1 MEKPELLAPAGSFE
15 TLQAA
20 FLNGADAV
28 YLGMGVLNL
37 RAYSENFTMADL
49 PEIMSV
55 ADQYNG
61 KVYVVV
67 NLMPNDEQIDE
78 IVKFFK
84 ELKEAEKR
92 PDALIVSDPGVIA
105 LAQEIIPEQEL
116 HLSTQTG
123 TFNKPAMKFW
133 KEQGITRIVL
143 PREFSM
149 DQVRASV
156 DADICEIELFIHGAM
171 CVSISG
177 RCMMGSYISG
187 RNPNH
192 GECSQ
197 PCRFSYDIVPRDGG
211 GNLLTDKGFSVEEV
225 GGMTYIFNSK
235 DLNTLKQIPEI
246 IESGVHSL
254 KIEGRNKSV
263 HYVSSVVKAYRIAID
278 TYFEKGP
285 ENYSLSQGLV
295 DELEQLDHR
304 PYTSGFLGGDEQ
316 MQSVSYAKEKSRVRV
331 LGRVKEVIE
340 GGYAVV
346 DVKNP
351 FTPGEKV
358 SVLSVNQRKEPF
370 DITVQSIEDLSG
382 NLQDKAITNRVIVL
396 KNDEGIKLR
405 IGDMIRRIG

>member
-1 MEKPELLAPAGSFE
+1 MNKPELLAPAGNFE

-28 YLGMGVLNL
+28 YLGVGVLNL
-37 RAYSENFTMADL
+37 RAYSENFTSEDL
-49 PEIMSV
+49 PEILSI
-55 ADQYNG
+55 ADEYNG

-67 NLMPNDEQIDE
+67 NLMPNDEQLGE
-78 IVKFFK
+78 IASFFRD
-84 ELKEAEKR
+84 LKEASRR
-92 PDALIVSDPGVIA
+92 PHALIVSDPGVIA
-105 LAQEIIPEQEL
+105 LAKEIIPEQEL

-123 TFNKPAMKFW
+123 TFNRAAMQFW

-143 PREFSM
+143 PREFTM
-149 DQVRASV
+149 EQVRASV
-156 DADICEIELFIHGAM
+156 DSDICEIELFIHGAM

-197 PCRFSYDIVPRDGG
+197 PCRYSYDIVPRDGG
-211 GNLLTDKGFSVEEV
+211 GNLLPDKGFSVEEF

-235 DLNTLKQIPEI
+235 DLNTIQHIPAI

-278 TYFEKGP
+278 TYFNKGADEYVLP
-285 ENYSLSQGLV
+285 QSLI

-304 PYTSGFLGGDEQ
+304 PYTDGFIGGDIQ
-316 MQSVSYAKEKSRVRV
+316 MQSVSYAKEKSKVRV
-331 LGRVKEVIE
+331 LGRVKEILE
-340 GGYAVV
+340 GGVAVV

-351 FTPGEKV
+351 FVPGESI

-370 DITVQSIEDLSG
+370 TITVSTIEDLSG
-382 NLQDKAITNRVIVL
+382 NVQEKAVTNRVVVVT
-396 KNDEGIKLR
+396 NCENIKLR
-405 IGDMIRRIG
+405 VGDMLRRIG

>member
-1 MEKPELLAPAGSFE
+1 MNKPELLAPAGSFE

-37 RAYSENFTMADL
+37 RAYSENFTLADL
-49 PEIMSV
+49 PEIM
-55 ADQYNG
+55 AIAEEYKG

-78 IVKFFK
+78 IISFFK
-84 ELKEAEKR
+84 DLKKEPKR

-105 LAQEIIPEQEL
+105 LAKEIIPEQEL

-143 PREFSM
+143 PREFNM

-156 DADICEIELFIHGAM
+156 DAGICEIELFIHGAM

-211 GNLLTDKGFSVEEV
+211 GKLLEDKGFSVEEF

-235 DLNTLKQIPEI
+235 DLNTIEHIPEI

-278 TYFEKGP
+278 TYFEKRSEFKVP
-285 ENYSLSQGLV
+285 QSLI

-304 PYTSGFLGGDEQ
+304 PYTNGFIGGDTQ
-316 MQSVSYAKEKSRVRV
+316 MQSVSYAKEKSKVRV
-331 LGRVKEVIE
+331 LGRVKETLE
-340 GGYAVV
+340 GGLAVV

-351 FTPGEKV
+351 FNPGESV

-370 DITVQSIEDLSG
+370 DITVSAIEDLSG
-382 NLQDKAITNRVIVL
+382 NKQEKAVTNRVVVL
-396 KNDEGIKLR
+396 KNEEGIKLR